1 MNPAELNLNPLSQL
15 DPVVIVIVA
24 VIVAIT
30 YLLLRRLFVLPYLE
44 VMEAR
49 EELYSEA
56 HRQAAEAARLRRES
70 DLEAEA
76 VLSEAAASA
85 EEIRSGAQSRADVHR
100 KECIAAASQEASEA
114 LETGRAELRATR
126 ERELAHVQSQAI
138 ECVSAACER
147 LLGSA
152 DPAAVE
158 SAVVRLMERRA
169 H

>member
-15 DPVVIVIVA
+15 DPVVMVAVALIVA
-24 VIVAIT
+24 VT

-49 EELYSEA
+49 EDLFA
-56 HRQAAEAARLRRES
+56 DARTRAAEASKVRRES
-70 DLEAEA
+70 DLQAEA
-76 VLSEAAASA
+76 VLAQAAASA
-85 EEIRSGAQSRADVHR
+85 EEIRSGAKTRADTHR
-100 KECIAAASQEASEA
+100 KELISKASLEASET
-114 LETGRAELRATR
+114 LERGRAELRTVR
-126 ERELAHVQSQAI
+126 EQELSAIQGQAI

-152 DPAAVE
+152 DPAAVQ